1 MSNVR
6 KLRNLYHDVFRNEY
20 CKTVETM
27 RDDGKIDLP
36 EFWDF
41 YKPYLVYRRFT
52 EIVQD
57 VYRKFAGLDE
67 YHRFA
72 KLDISFA
79 NRMMESTF
87 SEFYYDVC
95 QALERAI
102 IFGD

>member
-1 MSNVR
+1 MTNV
-6 KLRNLYHDVFRNEY
+6 KILRNLYHNIFRNEY

-52 EIVQD
+52 VIVQE
-57 VYRKFAGLDE
+57 VYRSFAGLDE

-72 KLDISFA
+72 ELDISFA
-79 NRMMESTF
+79 NRMMDSTF
-87 SEFYYDVC
+87 SKFYYDVC